1 MNTAGE
7 RPDEREPQ
15 VPSHIAAIVA
25 VGVRIFNNLGAIR
38 RHYL

>member
-7 RPDEREPQ
+7 RPDKREPQ
-15 VPSHIAAIVA
+15 VPSYM
-25 VGVRIFNNLGAIR
+25 NNLGAIR